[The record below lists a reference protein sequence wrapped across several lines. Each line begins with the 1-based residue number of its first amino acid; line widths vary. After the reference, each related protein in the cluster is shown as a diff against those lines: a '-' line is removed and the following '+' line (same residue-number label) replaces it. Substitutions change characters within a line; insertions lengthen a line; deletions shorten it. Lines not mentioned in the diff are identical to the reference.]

1 MEEADGDRAGDG
13 EIVSVFFD
21 GVDGGGFDG
30 FDGVE
35 ETVEFH
41 EAVEVVDSDAAEG
54 GFESEVVFVE
64 YFGGFWLAGEE
75 AGEGGEVV
83 DGFHFLVLSCVVPIF
98 LIDVFIIS

>member
-1 MEEADGDRAGDG
+1 MEEADGDWTGDG

-35 ETVEFH
+35 EAVEFH

-54 GFESEVVFVE
+54 GFE
-64 YFGGFWLAGEE
+64 A
-75 AGEGGEVV
+75 
-83 DGFHFLVLSCVVPIF
+83 
-98 LIDVFIIS
+98 

>member
-1 MEEADGDRAGDG
+1 MEEADGDWTGHG

-21 GVDGGGFDG
+21 CVDGGGFDG

-35 ETVEFH
+35 ETVESH
-41 EAVEVVDSDAAEG
+41 EAVEVVDSDASEG
-54 GFESEVVFVE
+54 GSEAEAVLVE

-75 AGEGGEVV
+75 LGEGGEVV
-83 DGFHFLVLSCVVPIF
+83 DGFHFLVLSCVVSIF

>member
-1 MEEADGDRAGDG
+1 MDGDWTGHG

-21 GVDGGGFDG
+21 WFDGGGFDV

-35 ETVEFH
+35 EAVEFH
-41 EAVEVVDSDAAEG
+41 EAVEVVDADAPEG
-54 GFESEVVFVE
+54 GFEAEAVFVE

-75 AGEGGEVV
+75 TGEGGEVV
-83 DGFHFLVLSCVVPIF
+83 DGFHFLVLSCVVSIF

>member
-1 MEEADGDRAGDG
+1 MEEADGDWTGDG

-21 GVDGGGFDG
+21 GVDGGGFNV

-35 ETVEFH
+35 EAVEFY
-41 EAVEVVDSDAAEG
+41 EAVEVVDSDASEG
-54 GFESEVVFVE
+54 GFEAEAVFVE
-64 YFGGFWLAGEE
+64 YFGGFWLAGEK

-83 DGFHFLVLSCVVPIF
+83 DGFHFLVLSCVVSIF